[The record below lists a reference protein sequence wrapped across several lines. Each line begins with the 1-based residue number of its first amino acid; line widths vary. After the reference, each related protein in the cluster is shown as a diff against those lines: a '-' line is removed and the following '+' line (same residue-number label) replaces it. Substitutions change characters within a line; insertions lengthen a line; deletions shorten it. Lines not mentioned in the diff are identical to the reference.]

1 MRNREKNEKAGAGH
15 GLIEASGQPV
25 PEPAGR
31 CPLSRIHGAATARNR
46 GAGARSRTLT
56 GALTDGK
63 PLQCVLSEP
72 EREPWNT
79 KSNRP
84 QPSPSNPSPKPR
96 RRTATPP
103 RSTSDP
109 SAATRAAPT
118 CGRPCAASSGS
129 QRGVRATMSNA
140 SRGLPTRGGAPVRP
154 RRHEERSGTRGDR
167 EEARRGCARRGV
179 SGRPPARWRKRS
191 SSRTTPARARV
202 RAGACGRTAQPR
214 VQGVA
219 GGSSEAA
226 GRPPATFAS
235 SFSRNAR
242 YAGSPICPAVPSI
255 AFSLLAGQVRH
266 VARYRVELRRVSV
279 RARHDPG
286 VRRLVLRVQ
295 VTNLRQH
302 LGPRRI
308 DAPRQEP
315 HGSGRDPRCRE
326 HRSHDRHHQPGN
338 RQGQGSPPSSS
349 SRWRTAA
356 AGARVQ
362 LGR

>member
-31 CPLSRIHGAATARNR
+31 CPLSRSHGAATARNR

-140 SRGLPTRGGAPVRP
+140 SRGLRCASNTWRRSGPPSSIPARRRRRRTSGWPRSGACCAPHGRAAPRAVPRGRMTEQGGETGDDSDDCGAGRGGRGRGAHGGGHRGRSRVVPVGADRLFTG
-154 RRHEERSGTRGDR
+154 RGADAGQSARLEERGRARGDR
-167 EEARRGCARRGV
+167 G
-179 SGRPPARWRKRS
+179 
-191 SSRTTPARARV
+191 
-202 RAGACGRTAQPR
+202 
-214 VQGVA
+214 A
-219 GGSSEAA
+219 GGS
-226 GRPPATFAS
+226 P
-235 SFSRNAR
+235 
-242 YAGSPICPAVPSI
+242 
-255 AFSLLAGQVRH
+255 
-266 VARYRVELRRVSV
+266 
-279 RARHDPG
+279 
-286 VRRLVLRVQ
+286 
-295 VTNLRQH
+295 
-302 LGPRRI
+302 
-308 DAPRQEP
+308 
-315 HGSGRDPRCRE
+315 
-326 HRSHDRHHQPGN
+326 
-338 RQGQGSPPSSS
+338 
-349 SRWRTAA
+349 
-356 AGARVQ
+356 
-362 LGR
+362 